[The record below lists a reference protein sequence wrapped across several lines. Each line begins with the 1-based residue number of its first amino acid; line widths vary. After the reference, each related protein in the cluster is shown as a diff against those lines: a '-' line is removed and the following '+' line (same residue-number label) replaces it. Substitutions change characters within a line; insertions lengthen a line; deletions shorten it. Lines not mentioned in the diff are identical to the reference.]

1 MDAMFQPK
9 PHGAIAV
16 DPLTTSP
23 HEFSEDVNYLL
34 SESGRCKVNRGGG
47 QRIGSFRNK
56 PEPTRNDVR
65 RRRQPTLQE
74 LHRVPNFFNCRR
86 SLAASASSQSRN
98 VTILGSVVVAFGQM
112 IQ

>member
-16 DPLTTSP
+16 DPLPASP
-23 HEFSEDVNYLL
+23 YDFPEDVNCLATQL
-34 SESGRCKVNRGGG
+34 FGRG
-47 QRIGSFRNK
+47 
-56 PEPTRNDVR
+56 
-65 RRRQPTLQE
+65 
-74 LHRVPNFFNCRR
+74 VPNFFNCRR

-98 VTILGSVVVAFGQM
+98 VTIFGSVAVAFGQM